1 MGLCCWVVARTRPP
15 RARIEGASPRR
26 RVTLLLLSNA
36 TDWSP
41 NAFLCQ
47 LVNPPEFD
55 SDGNGTIDSE
65 EFTSMLVKL
74 GVAPQLNE

>member
-1 MGLCCWVVARTRPP
+1 MGLCCWVVARG

-26 RVTLLLLSNA
+26 RVTLLLSNA
-36 TDWSP
+36 TGRRTQH
-41 NAFLCQ
+41 LCQ
-47 LVNPPEFD
+47 LVEPEFD